1 MGNFSVV
8 PSDKTMC
15 PEVDWRPLTSFPL
28 KILDNVSSIG
38 SGAGI
43 AASSCSAVFQ
53 RGLKFQTC
61 TNTLNKFFLTIPGSF
76 GFPHVYI
83 VRTTLSVFIHRYVLF
98 FNLYCT
104 IYQS

>member
-38 SGAGI
+38 SGAEI
-43 AASSCSAVFQ
+43 AAAS
-53 RGLKFQTC
+53 RRRLKFQTC
-61 TNTLNKFFLTIPGSF
+61 THIFNKFF
-76 GFPHVYI
+76 
-83 VRTTLSVFIHRYVLF
+83 
-98 FNLYCT
+98 
-104 IYQS
+104 